1 MSLSGLIIFPL
12 GAGEV
17 SGCRSIRLLMPPAAA
32 GGGGAQSRAQSKA
45 ASSQARRTLR
55 REEGRQAM
63 GRIAVG
69 RSTPPE
75 SRQPLALLLSQND
88 KSSVWAEIR
97 GRGRGGEGQEGPDR
111 ARGKLLSEFLT
122 TTAREMAG
130 RREH

>member
-1 MSLSGLIIFPL
+1 
-12 GAGEV
+12 
-17 SGCRSIRLLMPPAAA
+17 MPPAAA
-32 GGGGAQSRAQSKA
+32 GGGGVQSRAQSKA

-63 GRIAVG
+63 GCIAVVG

-75 SRQPLALLLSQND
+75 SRQPPALLLSQND